1 MARALAVR
9 AEKARLVHGGAPA
22 AWATAGSDPAAD
34 VRALTR
40 ELRVEDTQRDARDG
54 SVTHALEA
62 RRNFGSWSATLLG
75 GPK

>member
-1 MARALAVR
+1 VAVNYSY
-9 AEKARLVHGGAPA
+9 
-22 AWATAGSDPAAD
+22 AG
-34 VRALTR
+34 ALTR